1 MTYWLFPFVLP
12 SLILGHVVGL
22 LTLMLGLTRE
32 PRYRDGIL
40 TAQWRPWFAKHWRY
54 STTVGHFIAV
64 HPNHL
69 DLQRIW
75 KHERVHVRQYE
86 DLCLLG
92 ALISTILVVPPSY
105 GLSWIEGLILWG
117 SSGALWLLPNF
128 LTGWIRFGDAYRG
141 SEHERSAYAQTNN
154 L

>member
-1 MTYWLFPFVLP
+1 
-12 SLILGHVVGL
+12 
-22 LTLMLGLTRE
+22 
-32 PRYRDGIL
+32 
-40 TAQWRPWFAKHWRY
+40 
-54 STTVGHFIAV
+54 V
-64 HPNHL
+64 HPKHL

-75 KHERVHVRQYE
+75 KHERVHIRQYE

-92 ALISTILVVPPSY
+92 ALISIVLVVPPSY

-141 SEHERSAYAQTNN
+141 SEHEKSAYAQTDN